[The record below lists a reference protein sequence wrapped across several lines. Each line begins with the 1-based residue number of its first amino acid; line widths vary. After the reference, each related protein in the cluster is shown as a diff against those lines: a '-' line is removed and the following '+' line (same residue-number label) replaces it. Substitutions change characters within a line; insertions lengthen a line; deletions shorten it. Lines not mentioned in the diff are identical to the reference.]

1 MASFLRVTHRI
12 HWQDGYIR
20 FAQSHEL
27 SGMPKDGYNI
37 FYAIYFHVLK
47 EIYDANKTHI

>member
-12 HWQDGYIR
+12 HWQDGRIR

-27 SGMPKDGYNI
+27 FGIPKDGYNT
-37 FYAIYFHVLK
+37 FYGIYFHVFN
-47 EIYDANKTHI
+47 ENI